1 MEDIFRAVEWATK
14 AHRGQLRKGSGVP
27 YIIHPL
33 GVARILIE
41 HQCAQKIV
49 IAGLLHDVVEDTEF
63 ELRDIE
69 ADFGAE
75 VAALVEA
82 ASEPNRKAVW
92 EERKEH
98 TIRYLEMA
106 SEEALWVVCAD
117 KLDNA
122 RSLRDDQER
131 LGAALWAFFNRPKTK
146 QAWYYNAL
154 VEVLGRRMQC
164 GEAAHLHARLA
175 AQVEQIFVEA

>member
-1 MEDIFRAVEWATK
+1 MEEIFRAVEWAAK
-14 AHRGQLRKGSGVP
+14 AHRGQVRKGSGVP

-41 HQCAQKIV
+41 HQCAEKIA

-69 ADFGAE
+69 TSFGAD

-82 ASEPNRKAVW
+82 ASEPNRAAEW

-98 TIRYLEMA
+98 TIRYLETA
-106 SEEALWVVCAD
+106 PQEALWVVCAD

-122 RSLRDDQER
+122 RSLCDDQER
-131 LGAALWAFFNRPKTK
+131 LGSALWSRFNRPKVQ

-154 VEVLGRRMQC
+154 VEVLARRMQR

-175 AQVEQIFVEA
+175 AVVRQVFVGA

>member
-1 MEDIFRAVEWATK
+1 MEEIFRAVEWATR
-14 AHRGQLRKGSGVP
+14 AHRGQVRKGSGVP
-27 YIIHPL
+27 YIVHPL

-41 HQCAQKIV
+41 HQCAEKV
-49 IAGLLHDVVEDTEF
+49 AIAGLLHDVVEDTAF

-69 ADFGAE
+69 ANFGAD

-82 ASEPNRKAVW
+82 ASEPNREAAW

-98 TIRYLEMA
+98 TIRYLETA

-122 RSLRDDQER
+122 RSLHDDQER
-131 LGAALWAFFNRPKTK
+131 LGSALWSRFKRPKTK
-146 QAWYYNAL
+146 QAWYYTAL

-164 GEAAHLHARLA
+164 DEAARLHARLA
-175 AQVEQIFVEA
+175 AVVRQVFDEV